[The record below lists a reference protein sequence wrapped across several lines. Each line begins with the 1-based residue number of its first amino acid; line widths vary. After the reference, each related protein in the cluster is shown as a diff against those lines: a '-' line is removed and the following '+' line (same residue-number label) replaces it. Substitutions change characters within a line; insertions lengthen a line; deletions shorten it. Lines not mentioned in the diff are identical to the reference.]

1 MVFSLIVFLLFG
13 GGFLRLSDIHA
24 GTESIEQSRNNNNN
38 RGNSS
43 FGRAYREAVRKGLST
58 FTWNGK
64 KYTTENRSS
73 NNNNRNVTR
82 RNNNQR
88 QTTATYTNVSFSRA
102 YGDARRKGLS
112 TFTWNGKK
120 YTTNN
125 SNTRVSNRTSRNVR
139 NNRNTRV
146 NRNRNTRVNR
156 NRNTRVN
163 RNRNTTVNRNRNTR
177 VNRNRNTTV
186 NRNRNTTTRR
196 NTTRTNTGTYTP
208 PRTYGNDN
216 SSGREFQR
224 SGSNTNTGNE
234 FIRKEPRRD

>member
-1 MVFSLIVFLLFG
+1 MNLKAMVFSLIVFVLFG
-13 GGFLRLSDIHA
+13 GGFMRLSDIHA

-64 KYTTENRSS
+64 KYTTEKRGS

-82 RNNNQR
+82 RNNNR

-120 YTTNN
+120 YTTDN

-156 NRNTRVN
+156 NRNSTVN
-163 RNRNTTVNRNRNTR
+163 RRNSNVRRNNRNTTVNRRTN
-177 VNRNRNTTV
+177 
-186 NRNRNTTTRR
+186 TTRR

-208 PRTYGNDN
+208 PRTYGNEN
-216 SSGREFQR
+216 SSGRDFQR
-224 SGSNTNTGNE
+224 SGSNTNTGSD
-234 FIRKEPRRD
+234 FIRKEPKRD